1 MVNHLL
7 LFIILWLAI
16 SRLTHIH
23 RIVGAYNASSL
34 EARVSL
40 LTFALFSIICMYI
53 QAAELLA
60 SRGSVFERIE
70 KSRKI
75 DKKIPR
81 FK

>member
-7 LFIILWLAI
+7 LFIVLWLAI

-23 RIVGAYNASSL
+23 RITSAFNASSL
-34 EARVSL
+34 DARISL
-40 LTFALFSIICMYI
+40 LIFDSSYNYIYMYI
-53 QAAELLA
+53 QAAESHA

-75 DKKIPR
+75 DNNNTKT
-81 FK
+81 